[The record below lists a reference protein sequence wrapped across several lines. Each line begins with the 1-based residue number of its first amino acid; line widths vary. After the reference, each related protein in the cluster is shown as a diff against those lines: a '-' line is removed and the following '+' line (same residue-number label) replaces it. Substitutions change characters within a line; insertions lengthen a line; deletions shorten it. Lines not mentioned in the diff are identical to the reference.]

1 MKTAVIRA
9 RVPEDLKQDFEAAA
23 SVRGWNLSQAIRQLM
38 QQSVL
43 QEKELTRR
51 REESLEA
58 LEDIAAGRIVEGEK
72 VMNWLSA
79 WGTDQEQEHIL

>member
-1 MKTAVIRA
+1 MKTAVIRT

-23 SVRGWNLSQAIRQLM
+23 SVRGWNLSQTIRQLM

-43 QEKELTRR
+43 QEKELIRR

-58 LEDIAAGRIVEGEK
+58 LEDIAAGRVVEGEK
-72 VMNWLSA
+72 VMNWLA
-79 WGTDQEQEHIL
+79 DWGTDHEQEHIL

>member
-9 RVPEDLKQDFEAAA
+9 GVPEDLKQNFEAFDA
-23 SVRGWNLSQAIRQLM
+23 VRGWNLSQSIRQLM

-43 QEKELTRR
+43 QEKELIRHR
-51 REESLEA
+51 AESLEA

-72 VMNWLSA
+72 VMNWLSG
-79 WGTDQEQEHIL
+79 WGTDHEQEHIL